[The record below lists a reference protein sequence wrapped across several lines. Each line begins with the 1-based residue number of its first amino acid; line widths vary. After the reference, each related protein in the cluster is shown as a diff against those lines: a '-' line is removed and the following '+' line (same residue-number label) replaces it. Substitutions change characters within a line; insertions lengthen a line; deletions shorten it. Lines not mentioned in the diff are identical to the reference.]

1 MARFLFASN
10 GEEVGAS
17 APGLTPHLIPFCLA
31 VAPAEQPS
39 MVWHLT
45 VAESESLFGLN
56 MQHVLQQQ
64 CGVGCGGWLLQAA
77 QCYCCYGPSIATVLK
92 QQCSQPL
99 VGVAG
104 ISVP

>member
-1 MARFLFASN
+1 MLAFTCLNLYNPAHIYVLVMQAPLYIYGALLYVWHASCLPAV

-45 VAESESLFGLN
+45 VAESD
-56 MQHVLQQQ
+56 
-64 CGVGCGGWLLQAA
+64 
-77 QCYCCYGPSIATVLK
+77 
-92 QQCSQPL
+92 L